1 MRTIGSNLG
10 RAIDVVELLAEF
22 PDGERLSAIAQRL
35 DLPKSA
41 VHRLLAP
48 LCARGWAEQDDV
60 TGRYRLSLR
69 LALLGHRVFQATGF
83 GDACQTILARL
94 AAESRELVRMTFV
107 QGDGLVWAASAQ
119 GAPPGLRY
127 EPAMSGP
134 VRLHATANG
143 KAWLASLSDA
153 HARRVLRAV
162 NLVRL
167 TPCTIVARPALL
179 RSLVTIRDR
188 GWALAEEEAET
199 GVVAIAV
206 AIPGPG
212 RGTPVP
218 GTLSIAGPAAR
229 LPQTRHAELAAA
241 LGAAAREIARFWGV
255 PDSRADDARTGAGH
269 R

>member
-1 MRTIGSNLG
+1 MRTIGSNLE
-10 RAIDVVELLAEF
+10 RAVDVVELLAEF
-22 PDGERLSAIAQRL
+22 PEGERLSAIALRL
-35 DLPKSA
+35 GLPKSA

-69 LALLGHRVFQATGF
+69 LALLGHRVFHAMGF
-83 GDACQTILARL
+83 GDACQPILARL
-94 AAESRELVRMTFV
+94 AAESRELVRMTVV

-143 KAWLASLSDA
+143 KAWLASVPDA
-153 HARRVLRAV
+153 RARRILGAAD
-162 NLVRL
+162 LVRL
-167 TPCTIVARPALL
+167 TPRTIVARAAL
-179 RSLVTIRDR
+179 IRCLGEIR
-188 GWALAEEEAET
+188 RCGWALADEEAET

-212 RGTPVP
+212 SGSPVP

-229 LPQTRHAELAAA
+229 MPAARHAALAASLRAAA
-241 LGAAAREIARFWGV
+241 LEIARFWGG
-255 PDSRADDARTGAGH
+255 PEGRAAGTGAGPG
-269 R
+269 